1 MSHIHERMDFMLDL
15 IVKGG
20 TVVTASETF
29 KADIGVEG
37 EKISYIAAAGKL
49 DYLVNKNADKGNI
62 TKVVDAQGR
71 YVMPGLIEP
80 HMHVM
85 APFNNTIDILDF
97 YTASICAAF
106 GGVTTFMD
114 FSTTTKEVPVLQAVE
129 ERKAEMADSVLD
141 YSVHAKFINA
151 GDSREDL
158 QGTVK
163 KLVEDG
169 IPTFKMFTIYPGV
182 MINDA
187 DILKIMKAAKEEGAL
202 CGFHAESNAI
212 ADFMKQNLLDEGK
225 QDWEF
230 FNKAK
235 PNACEAEAVNR
246 ILTFSELLDV
256 PVYFYH
262 LSTKEAVEMVRQA
275 KKRGVKVLA
284 ETCGHYLMLT
294 DEKNKGEDGIN
305 YLMSPPLRSEED
317 RIAMREGLKDGTLSL
332 VTSDNEVFSRKIK
345 EQNLKED
352 ALTNG
357 KIPDFSVPVNGI
369 PGLEERFGLL
379 MIGVN
384 HGIISLNKLVE
395 VSSTNPAKVFGCYPE
410 KGTLE
415 VGSDADIIVV
425 DPERTV
431 PLVRGNLHYPAD
443 LDYDLYEG
451 FTSRGWPVC
460 TIRRGEILI
469 EDGRFKGK
477 RKSGRFLKCSLKPR
491 KEA

>member
-1 MSHIHERMDFMLDL
+1 MLDL

-37 EKISYIAAAGKL
+37 EKISYIGAPGKL
-49 DYLVNKNADKGNI
+49 DYLVNENADAGSL
-62 TKVVDAQGR
+62 TKVINADGK

-85 APFNNTIDILDF
+85 APFSNTIDILDF
-97 YTASICAAF
+97 YTASKCAAF

-114 FSTTTKEVPVLQAVE
+114 FSTTTKEVPVLKAVE
-129 ERKAEMADSVLD
+129 ERIGEMSDSVLD
-141 YSVHAKFINA
+141 YSVHAKFITA
-151 GDSREDL
+151 GDSQEEL
-158 QGTVK
+158 EKTVK
-163 KLVEDG
+163 TLVEDG
-169 IPTFKMFTIYPGV
+169 VPTFKMFTIYPGV

-187 DILKIMKAAKEEGAL
+187 DILRIMKAAKQEGAL

-212 ADFMKQNLLDEGK
+212 ADFMKTNLLNERK
-225 QDWEF
+225 KDWEF

-246 ILTFSELLDV
+246 ILTFAELLDA

-275 KKRGVKVLA
+275 KKRGVKVQA
-284 ETCGHYLMLT
+284 ETCGHYLTLT
-294 DEKNKGEDGIN
+294 DEKNKGKDGIN

-317 RIAMREGLKDGTLSL
+317 RKAMWEGLKDGTLSL

-345 EQNLKED
+345 EKDLED
-352 ALTNG
+352 DAQTNG
-357 KIPDFSVPVNGI
+357 KAANFSIPVNGI

-379 MIGVN
+379 MTGVN
-384 HGIISLNKLVE
+384 SGDISLNKLVE
-395 VSSTNPAKVFGCYPE
+395 VSSTNPAKVFGCYPQ
-410 KGTLE
+410 KGCLA

-425 DPERTV
+425 DPEKTV
-431 PLVRGNLHYPAD
+431 PLVRENLHYPSE

-451 FTSRGWPVC
+451 FISKGWPVC
-460 TIRRGEILI
+460 TIRRGEVLV
-469 EDGRFKGK
+469 ENGEFKGE
-477 RKSGRFLKCSLKPR
+477 RKSGKFLKCSLTCDR
-491 KEA
+491 EA